1 MIDKFISIFQI
12 ILPLFLLLKT
22 IFIPYINKRIKIK
35 GSKTFDNETEVR
47 KYIHKKRN
55 ETNELHITT
64 FFLYFMLF
72 LSLNWFKVLNFF
84 ENSGDS
90 LIENTLSYIGSII
103 EIGFLVILQLHLYK
117 YSLSQKPDLGKS
129 ISKISKYKNN
139 SNKLVQNV
147 YIFLIIEVFLQALIV
162 GLIPFFQIDR
172 FFYVDIIVLI
182 STIVALIHILYD
194 QFIIHEY
201 NHQKFYLKTWTI
213 FIFVTIFSNLSSA
226 LLIKFESFLNIP
238 LDSNSILLWLLL
250 KTIWSI
256 SSLTQI
262 ICLFINIIQKSS
274 IEEWYN
280 D

>member
-84 ENSGDS
+84 ENRGDS

>member
-1 MIDKFISIFQI
+1 MIDEFISIFQI

-35 GSKTFDNETEVR
+35 DSKTFDNEIEVR

-72 LSLNWFKVLNFF
+72 LSLNWFKVLSFF
-84 ENSGDS
+84 ENIGDS
-90 LIENTLSYIGSII
+90 LIENTLSYIGAII

-117 YSLSQKPDLGKS
+117 YSLSQKADLGQS
-129 ISKISKYKNN
+129 ISRISEYKNN

-172 FFYVDIIVLI
+172 LFYVDIIVLI
-182 STIVALIHILYD
+182 STIVALIHIVYD
-194 QFIIHEY
+194 QFIIHDY
-201 NHQKFYLKTWTI
+201 NHQRFYLKTWTI
-213 FIFVTIFSNLSSA
+213 FIFVTIFSNISST

-238 LDSNSILLWLLL
+238 LDSTSILLWLLL
-250 KTIWSI
+250 KTIWRV

-262 ICLFINIIQKSS
+262 ICLFINIIQKRS

>member
-1 MIDKFISIFQI
+1 MIDKFISISQI

-35 GSKTFDNETEVR
+35 GLKTFDNEIEVR

-72 LSLNWFKVLNFF
+72 LSLNWFKVLDFF
-84 ENSGDS
+84 ENQGDR

-117 YSLSQKPDLGKS
+117 YSLSQKADLGQS
-129 ISKISKYKNN
+129 ISRISEYKNN

-182 STIVALIHILYD
+182 SIIVALIHIVYD
-194 QFIIHEY
+194 QFIIHDY

-213 FIFVTIFSNLSSA
+213 FIFVTIFSKLSLA
-226 LLIKFESFLNIP
+226 LLIKFESFLNMP
-238 LDSNSILLWLLL
+238 LDSTSILLWLLL
-250 KTIWSI
+250 KTIWEV

-262 ICLFINIIQKSS
+262 ICLFINIIQKRS

>member
-1 MIDKFISIFQI
+1 MIDKFISISQI

-35 GSKTFDNETEVR
+35 GLKTFDNEIEVR

-72 LSLNWFKVLNFF
+72 LSLNWFKVLDFF
-84 ENSGDS
+84 ENQGDR

-117 YSLSQKPDLGKS
+117 YSLSQKADLGQS
-129 ISKISKYKNN
+129 ISRISEYKNN

-182 STIVALIHILYD
+182 SIIVALIHIVYD
-194 QFIIHEY
+194 QFIIHDY
-201 NHQKFYLKTWTI
+201 NHQKFYLKTWAI
-213 FIFVTIFSNLSSA
+213 FIFVTIFSKLSLA
-226 LLIKFESFLNIP
+226 LLIKFESFLNMP
-238 LDSNSILLWLLL
+238 LDSTSILLWLLL
-250 KTIWSI
+250 KTIWEV

-262 ICLFINIIQKSS
+262 ICLFINIIQKRS